1 MDAFNIFFTSTGRRV
16 ALIQSFKKVLMDL
29 GVPGTIVTTDSH
41 KNAPAAFAADVSK
54 LFPRITDANYINI
67 LLGICEKH
75 QIKLLISLFNPGQS
89 SGYFHDDYKSGIIAS
104 GVLKYFQVNE
114 N

>member
-1 MDAFNIFFTSTGRRV
+1 
-16 ALIQSFKKVLMDL
+16 
-29 GVPGTIVTTDSH
+29 
-41 KNAPAAFAADVSK
+41 
-54 LFPRITDANYINI
+54 

-104 GVLKYFQVNE
+104 GVFKDFQVNE
-114 N
+114 NYLIDGQKNNTIKRGIVLLGKCVANCNAKGNYLQVESGVKIELLHSSLETVKP